1 MFFDV
6 QVLIKYFLEGL
17 AVALAAFFIPQ
28 KKMDVTEILI
38 IALTAAA
45 VLSIL
50 DNFSPTIA
58 TGVRQGSG
66 FGIGLNQ
73 VGWNLAGGYA
83 DQNKKIKCTCTVDK
97 NDFCG
102 PSPVPPTQ
110 NEEEERPTGDNA
122 SDKDSVG
129 SNDKLSGGY
138 ADPQEPGLYTDGTE
152 PKEGFDNNQSNDSV
166 EPFSGFR
173 LNF

>member
-28 KKMDVTEILI
+28 KKIDVTEILI

-50 DNFSPTIA
+50 DNFSPGIA

-102 PSPVPPTQ
+102 PSQSRPDDD
-110 NEEEERPTGDNA
+110 EEEERRRRGDSG

-129 SNDKLSGGY
+129 SVDKMSGG
-138 ADPQEPGLYTDGTE
+138 EPTDGLDDGGDQQG
-152 PKEGFDNNQSNDSV
+152 GFINTKTGENGV

-173 LNF
+173 MNF